1 MRSGLDRILSSFF
14 VVASRRAHYTLH
26 QVLKHILERGSE
38 SDNESSEDEEATM
51 KKKEQSVIY
60 TMTFQ
65 TLELEQ
71 NHRRLPEVQVLVRLA
86 I

>member
-14 VVASRRAHYTLH
+14 VVASRRAHYTLY
-26 QVLKHILERGSE
+26 QVLKHILEERSE
-38 SDNESSEDEEATM
+38 SDNESLEDEEATM
-51 KKKEQSVIY
+51 KTKEQSVLY

-65 TLELEQ
+65 TLERER
-71 NHRRLPEVQVLVRLA
+71 NHRRLAEVQGLVRLP

>member
-14 VVASRRAHYTLH
+14 VVASRRGHYKLH
-26 QVLKHILERGSE
+26 QVLKYILEEGSE
-38 SDNESSEDEEATM
+38 SHNESSEDEKATM
-51 KKKEQSVIY
+51 KKKEQSVLY

-65 TLELEQ
+65 T
-71 NHRRLPEVQVLVRLA
+71 PEVQVLVRLA